1 MNEWMN
7 ENLQIALED
16 VVTWTSKKK
25 KKEKKEKK
33 NEASSLCIL
42 YVAKHKLSMLPFA
55 LFFSLK

>member
-1 MNEWMN
+1 MNEWMKIYKLRLRTLLR
-7 ENLQIALED
+7 EQA
-16 VVTWTSKKK
+16 KKK